1 MKSEKRSPP
10 MMNISTK
17 ELPADEPPEALEPVA
32 YFNGMM

>member
-17 ELPADEPPEALEPVA
+17 ELPADDELLEPCSQLVTLTV
-32 YFNGMM
+32 